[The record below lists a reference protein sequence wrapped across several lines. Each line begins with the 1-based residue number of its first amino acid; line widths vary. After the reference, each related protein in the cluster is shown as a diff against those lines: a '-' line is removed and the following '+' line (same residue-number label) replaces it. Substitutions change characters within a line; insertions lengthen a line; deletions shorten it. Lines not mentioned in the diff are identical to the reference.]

1 MSSTVAGQSLK
12 ERQRQERE
20 SLILQAAEE
29 LLIEK
34 GYHETSIDDIA
45 ARVGISKGTVY
56 LHFQSKEELI
66 FALFERN
73 HRQFQQAMETQVTV
87 GGDPHAT
94 LESLLTYLYSGF
106 NGKHFQMLRA
116 IFMQSPEL
124 RSRFAERKGAH
135 HEGWAELADRVNA
148 VLEAGKRSGEF
159 DASIPTSVMV
169 AMYMN
174 LLNPMSYA
182 RLTEQEHI
190 ESAEIVK
197 HICHFFFKGIA
208 AAPTATPIA
217 EPTVTP
223 TAEPTA
229 TQADGADDSSVGS
242 PEKQQVKLSALK
254 RKLSVYRS
262 TTNGDSPR

>member
-20 SLILQAAEE
+20 QLILRAAEE

-73 HRQFQQAMETQVTV
+73 IRLFKQAMETHLAAGNT
-87 GGDPHAT
+87 PRAT
-94 LESLLTYLYSGF
+94 LESLLTYVYSGL

-116 IFMQSPEL
+116 IVLQSPEL
-124 RSRFAERKGAH
+124 RSRFAERQGAH
-135 HEGWAELADRVNA
+135 HEGWGELTERVGA

-159 DASIPTSVMV
+159 DLSMPTSVMV
-169 AMYMN
+169 ALYTS
-174 LLNPMSYA
+174 LLNPMIYA
-182 RLTEQEHI
+182 RLVEDDQMKPTEMVEHV
-190 ESAEIVK
+190 S
-197 HICHFFFKGIA
+197 HFFFKGIA
-208 AAPTATPIA
+208 AEPTA
-217 EPTVTP
+217 TP

-229 TQADGADDSSVGS
+229 TQADGVGDSSAGTPGERQVTLNTL
-242 PEKQQVKLSALK
+242 KQRLSA
-254 RKLSVYRS
+254 YRS
-262 TTNGDSPR
+262 STNGDTPQ